1 MENKNEIKS
10 KVEFRQEIKQLQTM
24 IDEIESMIQTLLEM
38 NKNQQPTENAITH

>member
-38 NKNQQPTENAITH
+38 DKNQQPPKTP